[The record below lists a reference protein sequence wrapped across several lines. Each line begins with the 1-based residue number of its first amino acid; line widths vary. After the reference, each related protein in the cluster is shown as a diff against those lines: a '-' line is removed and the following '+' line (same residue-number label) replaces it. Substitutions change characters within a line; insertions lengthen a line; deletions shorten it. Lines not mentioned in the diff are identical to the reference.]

1 MNVGDGRTA
10 QSIPR
15 EKKGNG
21 RLHPYFKVLLASIAT
36 FATTNVDDAILLSLL
51 FAKRIPARRIVAG
64 QYLGFTIIV
73 VASLGL
79 AIAALAIPHRWI
91 RLLGFIPMT
100 LGVRL
105 LLKQKGTSED
115 TSAHP
120 GILSIALVTA
130 SCGAD
135 NVGVYVPFF
144 VFSRPY
150 WWVILITYCALVAAW
165 CLVARFV
172 ALRSTTAERWSRN
185 VVPWVFILLGIVLLI
200 EG

>member
-10 QSIPR
+10 QSIPG
-15 EKKGNG
+15 EKKGN
-21 RLHPYFKVLLASIAT
+21 RQLHPYFRVLLASIGT
-36 FATTNVDDAILLSLL
+36 FATTNIDDAILLSLL

-91 RLLGFIPMT
+91 RFLGFVPVT
-100 LGVRL
+100 LGVRSL
-105 LLKQKGTSED
+105 LRQKGTSED
-115 TSAHP
+115 RTGHP
-120 GILSIALVTA
+120 GMLSIALVTA

-150 WWVILITYCALVAAW
+150 WWIILITYFALIAAW

-172 ALRSTTAERWSRN
+172 ALRSTPAERWSRN
-185 VVPWVFILLGIVLLI
+185 VVPWVFILLGTLLLI